1 MLITIT
7 EVEVYAMEHI
17 SLSVIIEKWTP
28 TGSNQTSYE

>member
-17 SLSVIIEKWTP
+17 SLSVIVKKWAP
-28 TGSNQTSYE
+28 TVGNQTSYE